1 MNTDIKKWIT
11 ITEKAISETKKS
23 FTQIPKHSIMEF
35 LKDNG
40 IADKNFRELIY
51 SELSKNNSVKVP
63 ITKDSGA
70 KPLLPRIGPQ
80 GPSYMENDSKPKK
93 EPRKSVFGEIKRV
106 A

>member
-35 LKDNG
+35 LKENG
-40 IADKNFRELIY
+40 IVDKNFRELIY
-51 SELSKNNSVKVP
+51 NELSKNNSVK
-63 ITKDSGA
+63 DSGA
-70 KPLLPRIGPQ
+70 KPIGPQ

>member
-51 SELSKNNSVKVP
+51 NELSKNNSVKVP

-70 KPLLPRIGPQ
+70 KPIGPQ